1 MSGVYNI
8 DPQCPRIRP
17 FRVWCDMDNGQWVVF
32 QKRKNGEVNFNRGW
46 SEYVNGFGDPK
57 WEYWLGLEKIH
68 CLTAAVFRS
77 ELRVDLG
84 DLNGNKKYAQYN
96 FFSVNNNLTNYR
108 LNIGAYSGNAGDAL
122 HGVSCRR
129 FVSHDGMA
137 FATYDRNNG
146 ARCARSNSAGWWY
159 NNCWCALLNGPYNG
173 YNTNG
178 WTGFT
183 NILKSIEMKLR
194 TRD

>member
-1 MSGVYNI
+1 M
-8 DPQCPRIRP
+8 
-17 FRVWCDMDNGQWVVF
+17 VF
-32 QKRKNGEVNFNRGW
+32 QKRKNGEVNFTRGW
-46 SEYVNGFGDPK
+46 LEYVNGFGDPK

-84 DLNGNKKYAQYN
+84 DFDGNTKYAQYN

-108 LNIGAYSGNAGDAL
+108 LDIEAYSGNAGNAL
-122 HGVSCRR
+122 NGVGCGGST
-129 FVSHDGMA
+129 HDGVG
-137 FATYDRNNG
+137 FTTYDRDNKYS
-146 ARCARSNSAGWWY
+146 CARSSSAGWWY
-159 NNCWCALLNGPYNG
+159 IACQCAGLNGPYNG
-173 YNTNG
+173 DNR

-183 NILKSIEMKLR
+183 NSHKSIEMKLR